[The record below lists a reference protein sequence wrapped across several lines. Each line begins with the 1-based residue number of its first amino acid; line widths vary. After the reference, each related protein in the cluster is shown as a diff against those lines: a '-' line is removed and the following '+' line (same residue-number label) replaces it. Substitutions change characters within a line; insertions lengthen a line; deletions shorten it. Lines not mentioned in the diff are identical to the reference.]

1 MVFLLIPIRRHTQ
14 RKCINTRTT
23 QTHTYIQVG
32 ADSLAGKEQIVLK
45 GLQATRRN
53 LDDFVAYFPSSEI
66 EEVQKRIKQ
75 ENDLN
80 EKEFDSSLGVIINL
94 RPVKD

>member
-1 MVFLLIPIRRHTQ
+1 M
-14 RKCINTRTT
+14 
-23 QTHTYIQVG
+23 G

-45 GLQATRRN
+45 GLDSVRRN
-53 LDDFVAYFPSSEI
+53 LDDFLGYFPASEI
-66 EEVQKRIKQ
+66 DAAKKRIQ
-75 ENDLN
+75 EENDLN